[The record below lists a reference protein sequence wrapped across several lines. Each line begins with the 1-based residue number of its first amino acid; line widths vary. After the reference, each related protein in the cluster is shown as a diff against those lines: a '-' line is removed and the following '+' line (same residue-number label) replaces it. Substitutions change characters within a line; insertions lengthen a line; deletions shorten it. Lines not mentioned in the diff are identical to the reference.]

1 MGSTLSHVSHTDVD
15 IGLPNDGI
23 PDMADDSVGAATQY
37 VYDAT
42 SGTDVA
48 LAKMLTQLK
57 KVQSLNDQ
65 FVSGSRR
72 YAGAFARMLKTSHFR
87 AQRALSQSE
96 LITNGVS
103 DANSAKMI
111 DHMIKAASKSNNA
124 LIDAMKYRQHLR
136 TFIGNRKIMIRNL
149 GHEIS
154 TANLKAFA
162 DISIA
167 QKICQGAK
175 MTQQLSKSFVEK
187 AERYHLARAVPEMN
201 AAVNDIQSVMKI
213 SSKIFPIKTT
223 DLETVAPASMSR
235 HLDAAYRHNEAAM
248 LHAKN
253 ALKLYENA
261 RVREV
266 ISAREDLRSAIGHEQ
281 DVLDM
286 IRIKT
291 NREIDQVI
299 TPRMFGV
306 NSTITSKLVPA
317 VTKFNSINRKVLDI
331 IDPNNSIKI
340 ETNIGNQ
347 SRKILTSAKTSEMDL
362 VFVLPITDQKRRI
375 SFSNFL

>member
-1 MGSTLSHVSHTDVD
+1 MGSTISHLGHTGTD
-15 IGLPNDGI
+15 IDLPNDGT

-42 SGTDVA
+42 AGTEVA
-48 LAKMLTQLK
+48 LTKMLTQLK
-57 KVQSLNDQ
+57 KAQSLNDQ
-65 FVSGSRR
+65 YISGSSR
-72 YAGAFARMLKTSHFR
+72 YAGAFGRMLKTSQFR

-103 DANSAKMI
+103 DDNSAKMI
-111 DHMIKAASKSNNA
+111 DHIIKSASKSNNA
-124 LIDAMKYRQHLR
+124 LIDAMKYREHLR
-136 TFIGNRKIMIRNL
+136 TFIGNRNILIRNL

-167 QKICQGAK
+167 QKICEGAK

-201 AAVNDIQSVMKI
+201 AAVKDIQSVMKI
-213 SSKIFPIKTT
+213 SSKIFPIKTG
-223 DLETVAPASMSR
+223 DIEQIAPVSMSK
-235 HLDAAYRHNEAAM
+235 HLDAAYRHNKAAVS
-248 LHAKN
+248 HAKN
-253 ALKLYENA
+253 ALKLFENA

-286 IRIKT
+286 IRT
-291 NREIDQVI
+291 NTDREIRQVLA
-299 TPRMFGV
+299 PRLVSV

-317 VTKFNSINRKVLDI
+317 VTKFNEINRKVLDI
-331 IDPNNSIKI
+331 IDPNSSIKI
-340 ETNIGNQ
+340 GSNIANQ
-347 SRKILTSAKTSEMDL
+347 SRKILTTKSEIEL
-362 VFVLPITDQKRRI
+362 FILPQDSKGN